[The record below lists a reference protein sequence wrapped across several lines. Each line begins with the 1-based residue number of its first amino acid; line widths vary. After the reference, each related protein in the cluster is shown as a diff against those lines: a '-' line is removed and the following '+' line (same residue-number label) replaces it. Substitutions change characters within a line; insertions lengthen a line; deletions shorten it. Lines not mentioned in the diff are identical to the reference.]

1 MSERPLRGGLP
12 LRAVGAERPPE
23 AVLWDLMRGAM
34 ATRALAVVVELGVA
48 DALAEGSRP
57 VEELA
62 REVGADAD
70 TLHRLLRAL
79 ASDGAFAEQERGVFR
94 NTAASELLRGTGW
107 DDYAHLFG
115 GVWYRTVGELDA
127 TGRPTFS
134 RLFGTDFWS
143 WLAAHPSERVAF
155 DQAMGPKA
163 DRVEVLAALTWRG
176 DETVVDVGG
185 GNGELLAG
193 LLAHHAGLRG
203 IVFDLPEASRDE
215 RRFGER
221 LTFVAGSFFE
231 RVPSGDVYVLSS
243 ILHDW
248 NDEDAAVILS
258 TIRAAAPSGA
268 RVLIFDNL
276 VPSGNEP
283 HGAKWLDV
291 LMLALLDGRERDEEQ
306 WQELLSRGGFE
317 PTSIEDGLIQARCR

>member
-34 ATRALAVVVELGVA
+34 ATRALAVVAELGVA
-48 DALAEGSRP
+48 DALAEGPRP

-79 ASDGAFAEQERGVFR
+79 ASDGAFAEEERGVFR

-107 DDYAHLFG
+107 HDFAHLFG
-115 GVWYRTVGELDA
+115 GVWYRTVGGLDA

-155 DQAMGPKA
+155 DRAMGPKT
-163 DRVEVLAALTWRG
+163 DRVEVLAALTWSD

-193 LLAHHAGLRG
+193 LLAHHPGLRG
-203 IVFDLPEASRDE
+203 VVFDLPEASRDKT
-215 RRFGER
+215 RFGER

-231 RVPSGDVYVLSS
+231 RVPRGNAYVLSS

-248 NDEDAAVILS
+248 DDEQAVAILR

-268 RVLIFDNL
+268 RVLILDNL
-276 VPSGNEP
+276 IPSGNEP

-291 LMLALLDGRERDEEQ
+291 LMLTLLDGRERDEEQ
-306 WQELLSRGGFE
+306 WRALLAGGDLE
-317 PTSIEDGLIQARCR
+317 PTSLEDGLIQARCR